1 MARELEFKLYFP
13 YINRRWPCLPLS
25 GQQTAVTVLR
35 PAAPRAADGVSPSD
49 GVSKYRGSRR
59 WSTQVSRAA
68 CCSES
73 RRWSIQVSRA
83 ACCSES
89 DSEQTAGTDRLVES
103 VGARCSES
111 GESVGDDRQR
121 GRPRPMTSVTGS
133 FISRLSKG
141 AV

>member
-13 YINRRWPCLPLS
+13 YTNRRWPCLPLS

-59 WSTQVSRAA
+59 WSTQ
-68 CCSES
+68 E
-73 RRWSIQVSRA
+73 SRA

-121 GRPRPMTSVTGS
+121 GRPRPMTHVTGS